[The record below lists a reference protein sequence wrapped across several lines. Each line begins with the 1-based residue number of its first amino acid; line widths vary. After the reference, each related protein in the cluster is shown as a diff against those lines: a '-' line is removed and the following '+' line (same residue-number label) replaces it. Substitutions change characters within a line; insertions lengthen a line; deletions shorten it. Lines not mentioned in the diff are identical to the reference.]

1 MICLFAYIYITYVSF
16 FLSYCHIM
24 TVSEKMEH
32 DDVFS
37 IAYRYMIY
45 LATSSYLVSLALSQ
59 YDNVRGN

>member
-1 MICLFAYIYITYVSF
+1 MICLFAYIYIICF
-16 FLSYCHIM
+16 IFLSYCHIM

-45 LATSSYLVSLALSQ
+45 LGTSSDLVSLALSQ